1 MNSEPELRVRKLE
14 KAEPGDP
21 GQMCSELVFMSLAKM
36 LVCPQPRLLYFPP
49 ASFQAAVV
57 PLPGPEL
64 SCPSD
69 GKCAQRLPDPTR
81 APPMGARQALEVDY
95 P

>member
-1 MNSEPELRVRKLE
+1 MNSEPELQVRKLE

-21 GQMCSELVFMSLAKM
+21 GQMCFESVFMSLAKM
-36 LVCPQPRLLYFPP
+36 LVSPQPRLHYVPP
-49 ASFQAAVV
+49 APFQAAVV
-57 PLPGPEL
+57 PPP
-64 SCPSD
+64 
-69 GKCAQRLPDPTR
+69 QHLPDPTR